1 MEIDQVFG
9 LPAHPLFVHLPV
21 VLVPIAGLMAVAF
34 AIRPKWLDRFGW
46 WLVVVTGVGALGAI
60 LAAGSGEALEESV
73 RETELVE
80 QHAEAGETAEF
91 IAIAFFVVV
100 LAIVAFRWWS
110 RRKAASGGT
119 EIAHAGALAVVTSVL
134 LVVSGG
140 GAAFAIADAGHQGA
154 QATWEGEGDESG
166 TDEGEQ
172 GPDGA
177 VQVDREDD
185 DD

>member
-1 MEIDQVFG
+1 MEIDKLFG

-21 VLVPIAGLMAVAF
+21 VLVPIAGLMAIAF

-46 WLVVVTGVGALGAI
+46 WLVVVAGVGALGAI

-73 RETELVE
+73 RETALVE

-110 RRKAASGGT
+110 RRSAARGGKDM
-119 EIAHAGALAVVTSVL
+119 ARAGAVAVVTSVL
-134 LVVSGG
+134 LVVGG
-140 GAAFAIADAGHQGA
+140 GSAAYAIADAGHQGA
-154 QATWEGEGDESG
+154 KATWEGEGDESG
-166 TDEGEQ
+166 SDEGDH
-172 GPDGA
+172 DGA
-177 VQVDREDD
+177 DVEYEDD
-185 DD
+185 DDD